1 MATLVALL
9 PAVLLAVFAFACGGF
24 ATAASWPAGPAGAAI
39 VLTVAVAGARFADD
53 PLRFG
58 RARILVPALW
68 VAVALSVAS
77 SPVARAG
84 WTALAMLPAFL
95 LLPAAVARALRDPDR
110 RRTALAAWST
120 AVAAVGVAGLHGAL
134 FVGDP
139 RAARPLGH
147 HNLLAAFLVIT
158 LPVALLGW
166 RERGLP
172 RLAAAGAGIAGLGA
186 LAATRSLGGLA
197 AATVV
202 ALVASPRL
210 GRARH
215 LVAGV
220 ALLALAAG
228 VPRAAAILTGEDPSG
243 AARRGY
249 AAAALEGWAERP
261 VVGHGAGATPWQ
273 ISRWMRPVPGVHPPG
288 ELVGEAHSLPLALL
302 LEIGALGALLAA
314 AVALAFLVRRWRERD
329 AAPDAGLLASGA
341 LGVVGGLVA
350 SLADAWLAVPAL
362 PLALAASAGAALAGG
377 AAEPAA
383 RSRPALALALALL
396 VVGGA
401 ALVRPALAWRA
412 WESARAA
419 SEWRATGERLER
431 AARLDPGFPLYRARW
446 AWTADRP
453 AAERA
458 AAALESARAA
468 GGVAPLWLRAGT
480 TAFEAGDRAGAR
492 AALERALALDPLSS
506 GAPFLLH
513 LATEGG
519 RLDCAAR
526 AMLSD
531 PLLAAATSWRDASRE
546 RDLALALVRAWP
558 GIDAGW
564 RRGFVDGVRGLG
576 PLPAAG
582 SEVDLAVEVDRTP
595 AIAMSLH
602 LFRRSPLPGEVSRI
616 RLDRALAGRLRMPA
630 AATLATSAVAAFPRD
645 RCAPVGLAV
654 PAQGAGGEPVFGD
667 SFESGDAA
675 RWDAAGSPPSP

>member
-1 MATLVALL
+1 MATLMALL
-9 PAVLLAVFAFACGGF
+9 PAALLAVFAFGCGGF
-24 ATAASWPAGPAGAAI
+24 ASAASWPAGPAGAAI
-39 VLTVAVAGARFADD
+39 VLAVAAAGARSAAD
-53 PLRFG
+53 PLRLG
-58 RARILVPALW
+58 RARGLVPALW
-68 VAVALSVAS
+68 VAVALSVAV

-84 WTALAMLPAFL
+84 WTALALLPTFL
-95 LLPAAVARALRDPDR
+95 LLPAVVARAFADPDR
-110 RRTALAAWST
+110 RRTALAAWSA

-158 LPVALLGW
+158 LPMALLGW

-172 RLAAAGAGIAGLGA
+172 RLAATAAGIAGLGA
-186 LAATRSLGGLA
+186 LVATRSLGGLA
-197 AATVV
+197 AATVI
-202 ALVASPRL
+202 ALVAAPRL
-210 GRARH
+210 GRGRH

-228 VPRAAAILTGEDPSG
+228 VPRAAAILAGEDPSG

-261 VVGHGAGATPWQ
+261 VVGHGAGATPWR
-273 ISRWMRPVPGVHPPG
+273 ISEWMQPVPGVHPPG

-302 LEIGALGALLAA
+302 LEIGALGALLSA

-341 LGVVGGLVA
+341 LGIVGGLVA
-350 SLADAWLAVPAL
+350 SFADAWLAVPAL

-377 AAEPAA
+377 GAEPAG
-383 RSRPALALALALL
+383 RSRFAPALALALL
-396 VVGGA
+396 VGGGA

-419 SEWRATGERLER
+419 SDWRTTGARLER
-431 AARLDPGFPLYRARW
+431 AVRLDPGFPLYRARW
-446 AWTADRP
+446 SWTAERP

-468 GGVAPLWLRAGT
+468 GGVAPLWVRAGT
-480 TAFEAGDRAGAR
+480 AAFEAGDRAGAR

-506 GAPFLLH
+506 SAPFLLH
-513 LATEGG
+513 LATDGG
-519 RLDCAAR
+519 RVDCAAR
-526 AMLSD
+526 AMLAD
-531 PLLAAATSWRDASRE
+531 PLLAAATSWRGASRA
-546 RDLALALVRAWP
+546 RDAALSLVGAWP

-564 RRGFVDGVRGLG
+564 RRDFVDEVRGLG

-582 SEVDLAVEVDRTP
+582 PQVDLAVEVDRTP

-602 LFRRSPLPGEVSRI
+602 LFRRSPLPGDVSRI
-616 RLDRALAGRLRMPA
+616 RLDRDLARRLRMPA
-630 AATLATSAVAAFPRD
+630 AATLASSAAAAFPRD
-645 RCAPVGLAV
+645 RCAPAGLAV
-654 PAQGAGGEPVFGD
+654 PAPDAGDEPMFGD
-667 SFESGDAA
+667 SFEAGDAA
-675 RWDAAGSPPSP
+675 RWDALESPPVP